1 MGTGVRRAECPIDRS
16 YQESGG
22 LAGVGSCS
30 GGRLEDL
37 CQVCIGKRFDKWWQL
52 QLFIEIEFSNQTE
65 DGKHRAVLETAPGK
79 RGCHWCLASQSVK
92 YEKTFLFWFL
102 NNQEPWRRSRRSSQ
116 SSERRTRSWRKRFCK
131 PIYFS
136 SGKASSTTVSSKSLS
151 TWVSWMMLDKCCVCQ
166 FLVGLWVIL
175 YVCPSFRFFV
185 ILCQPLQS
193 LPR

>member
-1 MGTGVRRAECPIDRS
+1 MPNWSELPGERRACRS
-16 YQESGG
+16 GQLLWRPPGG
-22 LAGVGSCS
+22 PAPGMYCW
-30 GGRLEDL
+30 
-37 CQVCIGKRFDKWWQL
+37 FDKWWQL
-52 QLFIEIEFSNQTE
+52 KLFIEIEFSNQTE

-151 TWVSWMMLDKCCVCQ
+151 TWVSWMMIDNCCVCR
-166 FLVGLWVIL
+166 FLCNFVSALTKPATITEVWPLWWCSKMQSTMIL
-175 YVCPSFRFFV
+175 LSV
-185 ILCQPLQS
+185 
-193 LPR
+193 